1 LPLVEGFLMR
11 GYLQKFAAVVAV
23 ASSFTLVLMI
33 ALG

>member
-1 LPLVEGFLMR
+1 MR